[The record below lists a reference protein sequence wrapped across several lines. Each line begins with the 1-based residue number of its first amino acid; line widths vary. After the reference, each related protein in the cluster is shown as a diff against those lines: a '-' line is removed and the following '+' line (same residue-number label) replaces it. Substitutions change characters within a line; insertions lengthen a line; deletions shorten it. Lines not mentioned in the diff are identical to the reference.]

1 MDLLSML
8 MNAKIRDMDGD
19 EIGEV
24 IEVQIC
30 GGKLEIMMDLIS
42 VDLEDEEDPD
52 DGAKDDIPENDASKQ
67 EFPKLAAMGKRVTK
81 DGTNG

>member
-1 MDLLSML
+1 MELLSML

-24 IEVQIC
+24 LGVHFSAGRLSLTVDFEGIE
-30 GGKLEIMMDLIS
+30 LE
-42 VDLEDEEDPD
+42 EEDPD
-52 DGAKDDIPENDASKQ
+52 DGAKDDIPEKDASKQ
-67 EFPKLAAMGKRVTK
+67 EFPNIIAMGNKSKK